1 MKQLSHQKSLL
12 MITVVAFLM
21 GCTTEEVIQED
32 SSPAQNQVSQ
42 NINSTP
48 NAVESGS
55 GDKAVESGSGDKAVE
70 SGSGDKNKTKD
81 SGGGTGTKE
90 SSGGTG
96 AK

>member
-12 MITVVAFLM
+12 MIAVVAFLM

-55 GDKAVESGSGDKAVE
+55 GDKAVESGSGDK
-70 SGSGDKNKTKD
+70 NKTKD